1 MSLQMA
7 HLYKFDIFRVDVA
20 ERRLLRDG
28 KVIQLAP
35 KAFDALVVL
44 VESGGRVLERGEMI
58 KRIWPDSDAG
68 EANLAVMISSLRKLL
83 GERPD
88 GGLYIETVPKQG
100 YRFAVRVTELIAE
113 SDKAE
118 SDEAEA
124 VIKPNVSN
132 AVVEKTTVVADDH
145 HSVQTTAST
154 LGRLSANKKAMMLA
168 AAAAVIVVA
177 AAGYALFFRRAGV
190 ERKTAQ
196 PRYLAILPFRNLKP
210 DKETDFLGSSLA
222 EATTTKLRYVA
233 SLVVRPSAY
242 VEKYRGEDVD
252 PQKAARELN
261 VDTLMTATYIKEGGS
276 LKVTVQ
282 LIDVSKGEMI
292 SSFPVEAKF
301 DKLITVQDKVAQNI
315 IDQLHLKLTDDE
327 ASRLHEAGT
336 ENPRA
341 YEYFLRGTDMYSR
354 NEFLEAVPML
364 EKAVENDANFALA
377 WAHLGRAYNACAS
390 FNLKGSAHYVK
401 AQSAY
406 EQALALNPGLIEVT
420 VFTANM
426 FTDTNRVE
434 QAVPMLR
441 KLLEANPNIAEAHW
455 ELGYAYR
462 FAGMLNESIEQGERA
477 RAIDPNVKINS
488 SAFNSYL
495 YTGQYEKFINSL
507 PAADDAAFVVF
518 YRGLGNYYL
527 KNFDQAAVDF
537 DRAYEMYPQLYNR
550 VGKALSHAIKN
561 QKPVALDILR
571 DVEREIEQSGVGDAE
586 GIYKVAQAYAA
597 LGEKDSA
604 LRVLRR
610 SIERGFFCYDYF
622 KNDPMLA
629 GLRGEPAFNELMEIA
644 RNRHE
649 RFKRM
654 FF

>member
-1 MSLQMA
+1 MSLQMG

-28 KVIQLAP
+28 KVLQLAP

-100 YRFAVRVTELIAE
+100 YRFAVSVTQLIVE
-113 SDKAE
+113 SG
-118 SDEAEA
+118 EAEA
-124 VIKPNVSN
+124 VINPGVSLLE
-132 AVVEKTTVVADDH
+132 VEKTTAGEQDFADDR
-145 HSVQTTAST
+145 HSVQTTTST
-154 LGRLSANKKAMMLA
+154 PGRLSANRKAMIFA
-168 AAAAVIVVA
+168 IAAAVIVVA
-177 AAGYALFFRRAGV
+177 AAGYALFFRRAGAD
-190 ERKTAQ
+190 RKTAQ

-222 EATTTKLRYVA
+222 EATTTKLRYVT

-252 PQKAARELN
+252 PKQAARELN
-261 VDTLMTATYIKEGGS
+261 VDTLMTATYIKEGSS

-341 YEYFLRGTDMYSR
+341 YEYFLRGTDMYSK
-354 NEFLEAVPML
+354 NEFLEAVLML

-377 WAHLGRAYNACAS
+377 WAHLGRAYNACAA

-420 VFTANM
+420 IFTANM

-441 KLLEANPNIAEAHW
+441 KLLEANPNIAEARW

-527 KNFDQAAVDF
+527 KNFEQAAADF

-550 VGKALSHAIKN
+550 VGKALSYAIKN
-561 QKPVALDILR
+561 QKPVALDIVR
-571 DVEREIEQSGVGDAE
+571 DVEREIDQSGVGDAE

-597 LGEKDSA
+597 LGEKESG

-610 SIERGFFCYDYF
+610 SIEQGFFCYDYF

-629 GLRGEPAFNELMEIA
+629 GLRGEPAFNELMDIA
-644 RNRHE
+644 RNRQE